1 MNWGY
6 KIAIFYT
13 AFAVFILALVMK
25 CMNQQY
31 DLVTEDYYEK
41 ELKFQGQIDKQ
52 NLVTEDG
59 KQVVVEQKNNSLN
72 LVFPAGKNVS
82 GEIKLFRP
90 SDAAKDY
97 TVAATPD
104 STGRQNINLSTT
116 TKGKYLLQID
126 WNENGKG
133 YFQESVIIL

>member
-13 AFAVFILALVMK
+13 AFALFILALVIK

-31 DLVTEDYYEK
+31 DLVAEDYYNK

-52 NLVTEDG
+52 NSANANA
-59 KQVVVEQKNNSLN
+59 KHVEWENKDHSLN
-72 LVFPAGKNVS
+72 LVFPAKEHVS

-90 SDAAKDY
+90 SDAAKDFSVEIK
-97 TVAATPD
+97 TD
-104 STGRQNINLSTT
+104 SAGKQQIDLNKIS
-116 TKGKYLLQID
+116 KGKYLLQID
-126 WNENGKG
+126 WKENEQA
-133 YFQESVIIL
+133 YFQENVIVL